1 MAHALR
7 TGPLT
12 RAARGRVAAIL
23 QATGVF
29 RTDEIDVALEVFDE
43 AVPDGG
49 RRSGDAALPSDGDGS
64 SPASSTDASY
74 VVLGAFTPDDDLI
87 GFACH
92 GPTPGTDRTHDL
104 YWIAVD
110 PAQQSAG
117 VGTTLLHEVEGQL
130 LGQHARML
138 VVETSSRSDYEPTR
152 EFYGRRG
159 FIEAARVRGF
169 YAPGDDRII
178 LTKRFQPPARA
189 GSASP

>member
-1 MAHALR
+1 MARAVR

-12 RAARGRVAAIL
+12 RAHRGRVAAIL

-29 RTDEIDVALEVFDE
+29 RTDEVDVALELFDE
-43 AVPDGG
+43 ASSDDEPGA
-49 RRSGDAALPSDGDGS
+49 GDVQPSSPHAPS
-64 SPASSTDASY
+64 SPATRSIPSY
-74 VVLGAFTPDDDLI
+74 VFLGAFTPDDALI

-110 PAQQSAG
+110 PSRQSAG
-117 VGTTLLHEVEGQL
+117 VGTTLLHEVEGHLQ
-130 LGQHARML
+130 GQHARLL

-152 EFYGRRG
+152 RFYGRRG
-159 FIEAARVRGF
+159 FTEAARVRGF
-169 YAPGDDRII
+169 YAPDDDRII

-189 GSASP
+189 GSVTP

>member
-1 MAHALR
+1 MR
-7 TGPLT
+7 TGPLA
-12 RAARGRVAAIL
+12 RAHRGRIAAIL

-29 RTDEIDVALEVFDE
+29 RPDEVDVALELFDE
-43 AVPDGG
+43 AVPADET
-49 RRSGDAALPSDGDGS
+49 RSGDVRLPSAAAAS
-64 SPASSTDASY
+64 SRASSTELPY
-74 VVLGAFTPDDDLI
+74 VFLGAFTPEDALI

-138 VVETSSRSDYEPTR
+138 VVETSSRSDYAPTR
-152 EFYGRRG
+152 SFYGQRG
-159 FIEAARVRGF
+159 FTEAARVRGF

-189 GSASP
+189 GSVSP